1 MEQEAE
7 DEENNGWAC
16 ERMRSGETP
25 GTGIIKVKIILTV
38 GKTARLIKCGLGRL
52 KGRSLGQIPDSGL
65 WS

>member
-1 MEQEAE
+1 MKSVKGQAFE
-7 DEENNGWAC
+7 DKCKETKQVY
-16 ERMRSGETP
+16 GETP

-52 KGRSLGQIPDSGL
+52 KGRSLGPIPDSGL